1 MMNEMMNYLN
11 EENCNPDDI
20 TLDHADESAIFLA
33 ALQDACTAE
42 EYNDLVMENLTELE
56 LYGLIESAEVVTEGL
71 KIIKHKVTKQENLN
85 REQAK
90 AAFRLARKA
99 NSSEWKK
106 YKMHR
111 EKMIENR
118 EKIFQKFGFKAK
130 SEAKRVLQGA
140 KRKASSMPATS
151 LTGKSITEKMDKKIA
166 EINKQ

>member
-1 MMNEMMNYLN
+1 MMNYLN
-11 EENCNPDDI
+11 EDNCNPDDI
-20 TLDHADESAIFLA
+20 VLDAADESAIFLA
-33 ALQDACTAE
+33 ALQDTCTAE

-99 NSSEWKK
+99 DDSEMKK
-106 YKMHR
+106 YNKHR
-111 EKMIENR
+111 KLMIESR
-118 EKIFQKFGFKAK
+118 EKIFKKYGAKAK
-130 SEAKRVLQGA
+130 SEARRVIQGA
-140 KRKASSMPATS
+140 KRKASSMPSTS
-151 LTGKSITEKMDKKIA
+151 TTGMSITEKMDKKIN